1 MSVNEATFGTSSGLP
16 LTSRSSVLAGDDATL
31 PAAILA
37 KVAGYSR
44 RLSFRLNGELHQID
58 DPDPS
63 LLLSDYL
70 RDSGLTGTKVGC
82 GQGGCGACTVMLSS
96 RGPEGDDHRPINAC
110 LRSLAAVAG
119 CHVTTV
125 EGIGSFQDGLDPV
138 QHRIALS
145 NGTQCGFCTPG
156 FVMNAHAFLRNH
168 PCPSQQEM
176 EDQFGGNL
184 CRCTG
189 YRPILHAMRSFA
201 HDHDPGADPIPPC
214 EVDPCTPLRVRPAPR
229 PIELDG
235 MPPCDGQ
242 VEALYFQRG
251 NRHWFRPPTLAD
263 AQELKSL
270 LAAHYGADRV
280 RLVVGNTARAIYPGE
295 DVASEIDISRIAEL
309 NEARRGA
316 EGLVVGASVSIQRL
330 LELADTAIAAEPAGR
345 TIGLR
350 ELARH
355 GKFLAGLQVRSAGS
369 VGGNIAI
376 TKAHTRHG
384 EPFPSDLFT
393 VLTTLGATVT
403 VCSSAFAG
411 GERTFELDE
420 LPPLEDLPPD
430 AFFVRF
436 QVPWSRPG
444 ERVQTFRV
452 ARRPQMAHPI
462 VNAGFRCLLDA
473 EGRAVAG
480 EVVVVFGGLASCNA
494 RMPGIEA
501 ALAGRRWDSATLRE
515 SLSALAAEVEAVT
528 IPMEGEGFTAEY
540 RRATALGFFY
550 KFYLHVA
557 NEVCPGEIDPA
568 NLSAAAHGDR
578 PLSHARQTFE
588 ADPGQES
595 VTRPII
601 KRAAFA
607 QASGEVR
614 YPQDEPLPNHGLHGV
629 PVLSRRAHAR
639 FRFTLPHDRLEALL
653 RSRFP
658 GFRALVTAADV
669 PGERRIGLGG
679 DDPVFFEDEVTCVA
693 APIALAL
700 ASTRKAAEDAAAC
713 VGAEFVAY
721 EDLPAILGLEE
732 AIERRALVDPPKGF
746 PTHPEHDRHVLVTR
760 PGSDADW
767 LDDPSVPRDG
777 TTWLHGEFQTG
788 AQVHFYLETNCALA
802 IPGAYDEMTIHSSTQ
817 NPNGDQAQIAR
828 VLGVKANQVTIR
840 FEQIGGGFGGK
851 QNRAVFTAA
860 LAAVAARKV
869 RRPVRVVLDRSTDS
883 QFMGKRHPYHGTYDV
898 AFSDDG
904 TLHAMKLD
912 YSSDGGNSIDCSFAV
927 LKGSCMMSDGCYRI
941 ATFQAGGNVYRTNK
955 PSNTAF
961 RTFGQIQPHL
971 VQEEAIERV
980 AFELS
985 RRTGRRWLPEEIRRR
1000 NLYRTAAADL
1010 ADSTH
1015 FGQPIWFCKL
1025 PEQWDHIYAESRFE
1039 ERARLVDE
1047 FNRANRWKK
1056 RGIAMVPLKYGIG
1069 FKQLAA
1075 MNTAS
1080 ALVQANKEDGSITV
1094 IHGGVEMGQG
1104 LHTKIAQVASSELNV
1119 PLEFIRVT
1127 GNNTD
1132 AINNA
1137 PPTAASTGFD
1147 LNGGAVAQ
1155 ACRALRRRLEEF
1167 CAAHAEKLRANGI
1180 DDWRRAWRRAWPAIV
1195 AQAWRER
1202 VSLIAAETFR
1212 APHHER
1218 PVDRFPNGKF
1228 FAYFAYGFSV
1238 SEVEVEL
1245 LTGESTVLRADL
1257 YYDSGRSPNP
1267 AIDIGQIEG
1276 GYVQGLGFVTTEEVI
1291 FDDHGRLVTD
1301 NIWTYKPPCTKTIP
1315 IDLRV
1320 ALLEH
1325 DRNSLEAQVRADLL
1339 AVSAS
1344 KSTAEPTMS
1353 LGVSAY
1359 FAIKRAV
1366 REAHR
1371 ELTGRDEWLRMDV
1384 PATCQMIQ
1392 THCGVS
1398 VDRMTL
1404 G

>member
-1 MSVNEATFGTSSGLP
+1 MSGDGLTIDAACEERRSAGPSGL
-16 LTSRSSVLAGDDATL
+16 AGGDATL
-31 PAAILA
+31 PAAVLA
-37 KVAGYSR
+37 KVSGYAR
-44 RLSFRLNGELHQID
+44 RLSFRLNGEPHHID

-70 RDSGLTGTKVGC
+70 RDAGLTGTKVGC
-82 GQGGCGACTVMLSS
+82 GQGGCGACTVMLSR
-96 RGPEGDDHRPINAC
+96 RGPEGDEHRPINAC

-119 CHVTTV
+119 CHITTV
-125 EGIGSFQDGLDPV
+125 EGVGSFHDGLDPV
-138 QHRIALS
+138 QHRIAAF

-168 PCPSQQEM
+168 PRPSQREM

-201 HDHDPGADPIPPC
+201 HDYDPGADPVPPC

-229 PIELDG
+229 PIDVEGLPQSEG
-235 MPPCDGQ
+235 AA
-242 VEALYFQRG
+242 EALYFHRG

-263 AQELKSL
+263 AQELKGL
-270 LAAHYGADRV
+270 LAAHYGVDRV

-295 DVASEIDISRIAEL
+295 DVACEIDVSRIDAL
-309 NEARRGA
+309 NEARSGA

-330 LELADTAIAAEPAGR
+330 LELADAAIAAEPAER
-345 TIGLR
+345 TTGLR

-376 TKAHTRHG
+376 TKAHTRRG

-393 VLTTLGATVT
+393 VLLTLGATVS
-403 VCSSAFAG
+403 VGSRSFPG
-411 GERTFELDE
+411 GTRTFGLDE
-420 LPPLEDLPPD
+420 LPPLEDLPAD
-430 AFFVRF
+430 ALFVQF
-436 QVPWSRPG
+436 SVPWSRPG

-462 VNAGFRCLLDA
+462 VNAGFRCRLDA
-473 EGRAVAG
+473 DGRAAPDG
-480 EVVVVFGGLASCNA
+480 VVVVFGGLASCNA
-494 RMPGIEA
+494 RMPRTER

-515 SLSALAAEVEAVT
+515 SLRVLAAEVESLT
-528 IPMEGEGFTAEY
+528 IPMDGEGFTVEY
-540 RRATALGFFY
+540 RRALALGFFY
-550 KFYLHVA
+550 KFYLRVA
-557 NEVCPGEIDPA
+557 HEVCPSEIDPA
-568 NLSAAAHGDR
+568 NLCAAALGDR
-578 PLSHARQTFE
+578 PLSHARQTFST
-588 ADPGQES
+588 DPGRES
-595 VTRPII
+595 VTRPIV

-614 YPQDEPLPNHGLHGV
+614 YPQDEPLPRNGLHGV

-639 FRFTLPHDRLEALL
+639 FRFTLPTDQLEALL

-658 GFRALVTAADV
+658 GFHALVTAGDV
-669 PGERRIGLGG
+669 PGARRIGLGG

-693 APIALAL
+693 APIALTL
-700 ASTRKAAEDAAAC
+700 ASTREAAEAAAAC

-721 EDLPAILGLEE
+721 DDLPATLTLDE

-746 PTHPEHDRHVLVTR
+746 PAHPEHDRHVLVTR
-760 PGSDADW
+760 AGSDSRW
-767 LDDPSVPRDG
+767 LDDPSVPPDG
-777 TTWLHGEFQTG
+777 TTWLHGEFRTG

-802 IPGAYDEMTIHSSTQ
+802 VPGAYDEMTIHSSTQ
-817 NPNGDQAQIAR
+817 NPNGDQAQVAR

-851 QNRAVFTAA
+851 QNRAVFTSAM
-860 LAAVAARKV
+860 AAVAARKA
-869 RRPVRVVLDRSTDS
+869 RRPVRVVLDRATDS

-898 AFSDDG
+898 AYSDDG

-912 YSSDGGNSIDCSFAV
+912 YCSDGGNSVDCSFAV
-927 LKGSCMMSDGCYRI
+927 LKGSCMMSDGCYQVG
-941 ATFQAGGNVYRTNK
+941 TFQAGGNVYRTNK

-985 RRTGRRWLPEEIRRR
+985 RRTGRRWLPEEVRRK
-1000 NLYRTAAADL
+1000 NLYRTAGADS

-1025 PEQWDHIYAESRFE
+1025 PEQWDHVYAASRFD
-1039 ERARLVDE
+1039 ERAGRVDE

-1080 ALVQANKEDGSITV
+1080 ALVQVNKEDGSITV

-1104 LHTKIAQVASSELNV
+1104 LHTKIAQVAASELNV
-1119 PLEFIRVT
+1119 LLEFVRVT

-1155 ACRALRRRLEEF
+1155 ACRALRRRLEDF
-1167 CAAHAEKLRANGI
+1167 CAANEDRLRALGI
-1180 DDWRRAWRRAWPAIV
+1180 ADWRSAWHAAWPAIV

-1238 SEVEVEL
+1238 SEVEVDV
-1245 LTGESTVLRADL
+1245 LTGEFTVLRADL

-1291 FDDHGRLVTD
+1291 FDERGRLVTD

-1315 IDLRV
+1315 VDMRV

-1325 DRNSLEAQVRADLL
+1325 DRASLAAQERAELL

-1371 ELTGRDEWLRMDV
+1371 ELTGRDEWPRMDV
-1384 PATCQMIQ
+1384 PATCQAIQ

-1398 VDRMTL
+1398 VDRLTL

>member
-1 MSVNEATFGTSSGLP
+1 MSVGEITPGAINGLP
-16 LTSRSSVLAGDDATL
+16 RTTQSGDVAPGDATL
-31 PAAILA
+31 PASVLA

-44 RLSFRLNGELHQID
+44 RLTFWLNGELRQVEGA
-58 DPDPS
+58 DPS
-63 LLLSDYL
+63 VLLSDYL

-82 GQGGCGACTVMLSS
+82 GQGGCGACTVMLSK
-96 RGPEGDDHRPINAC
+96 RGPEGDEHRPINAC
-110 LRSLAAVAG
+110 LRSLVAVAG

-125 EGIGSFQDGLDPV
+125 EGIGGFHDGLDPV
-138 QHRIALS
+138 QHQIALG

-156 FVMNAHAFLRNH
+156 FVMNAHAYLRCRPN
-168 PCPSQQEM
+168 PTQQEV

-189 YRPILHAMRSFA
+189 YRPILQAVRTLA
-201 HDHDPGADPIPPC
+201 QDYDPGADTTPRC
-214 EVDPCTPLRVRPAPR
+214 EVDPCTPLRVRSAPR
-229 PIELDG
+229 AIEFEGGPLVN
-235 MPPCDGQ
+235 GQ
-242 VEALYFQRG
+242 VEALYFQVG
-251 NRHWFRPPTLAD
+251 ERHWFRPPTLAD
-263 AQELKSL
+263 AHELKGL
-270 LAAHYGADRV
+270 LATHFGADQVRV
-280 RLVVGNTARAIYPGE
+280 VVGNTARAIYPGE
-295 DVASEIDISRIAEL
+295 KAACEIDISGIAEL
-309 NEARRGA
+309 NEAHSGA
-316 EGLVVGASVSIQRL
+316 QGLVVGASVSIQRL
-330 LELADTAIAAEPAGR
+330 LELADAAITAEPAER
-345 TIGLR
+345 TAGLR

-355 GKFLAGLQVRSAGS
+355 GKFLAGLQIRSAGS

-376 TKAHTRHG
+376 TKGHAKRG

-393 VLTTLGATVT
+393 VLTTLGTTVS
-403 VCSSAFAG
+403 VRSSAFSG
-411 GERTFELDE
+411 GEQTFELDK
-420 LPPLEDLPPD
+420 LPALDDLAPD
-430 AFFVRF
+430 AMFVRF
-436 QVPWSRPG
+436 QIPWSRPG
-444 ERVQTFRV
+444 EVVRTFRV

-462 VNAGFRCLLDA
+462 VNAGFRCRLDG

-480 EVVVVFGGLASCNA
+480 EVVAVVGGLASCNA

-501 ALAGRRWDSATLRE
+501 ALAGKRWDSATLRDVLPVV
-515 SLSALAAEVEAVT
+515 SAEVEAVT
-528 IPMEGEGFTAEY
+528 IPMEGEGFTTEY
-540 RRATALGFFY
+540 RRSLALGFFY
-550 KFYLHVA
+550 KFYLDVA
-557 NEVCPGEIDPA
+557 NTVCPNEVDPA
-568 NLSAAAHGDR
+568 NRSAAARDDR
-578 PLSHARQTFE
+578 PLSHGRHAFE
-588 ADPGQES
+588 AQPGQEG

-614 YPQDEPLPNHGLHGV
+614 YPQDEPLPAHGLHGV
-629 PVLSRRAHAR
+629 LVLSTRAHAR
-639 FRFTLPHDRLEALL
+639 FQFTLPLNRLEALL
-653 RSRFP
+653 RGRFP
-658 GFRALVTAADV
+658 GFHALVTADDV
-669 PGERRIGLGG
+669 PGQRRIGLGG

-700 ASTRKAAEDAAAC
+700 GSSRKAAEDAAAC
-713 VGAEFVAY
+713 VGAEFIAY
-721 EDLPAILGLEE
+721 EDLPAVLSLEE
-732 AIERRALVDPPKGF
+732 AIAEHSLVDPPKGF
-746 PTHPEHDRHVLVTR
+746 PTHPSHDRHVLVTR
-760 PGSDADW
+760 AGSDADW
-767 LDDPSVPRDG
+767 LEDPSVPRDG
-777 TTWLHGEFQTG
+777 TVWLHGQFKTG
-788 AQVHFYLETNCALA
+788 EQVHFYLETNCALA

-817 NPNGDQAQIAR
+817 NPSGDQAQLAR

-851 QNRAVFTAA
+851 QNRAVFTSA

-869 RRPVRVVLDRSTDS
+869 RRPVRVVLDRATDT
-883 QFMGKRHPYHGTYDV
+883 QFTGKRHPYLGTYDV

-912 YSSDGGNSIDCSFAV
+912 YCSDGGTSIDCSFAV
-927 LKGSCMMSDGCYRI
+927 LKGSCMMSDGCYHI
-941 ATFQAGGNVYRTNK
+941 PTFQAGGNVYRTNK

-985 RRTGRRWLPEEIRRR
+985 QRTGRRWLPEEIRRQ
-1000 NLYRTAAADL
+1000 NLYRTATADE
-1010 ADSTH
+1010 AESTH
-1015 FGQPIWFCKL
+1015 FGQPIWFCKIR
-1025 PEQWDHIYAESRFE
+1025 EQWDHAYAESQFE
-1039 ERARLVDE
+1039 ERAARVDE

-1056 RGIAMVPLKYGIG
+1056 RGIAMLPLKYGIG

-1104 LHTKIAQVASSELNV
+1104 LHTKIAQVVASELNI

-1147 LNGGAVAQ
+1147 LNGGAVAL
-1155 ACRALRRRLEEF
+1155 ASRALRRRLEEF
-1167 CAAHAEKLRANGI
+1167 CAAHEDALRAVGI
-1180 DDWRRAWRRAWPAIV
+1180 DDWRSRWQSDWPTIV

-1202 VSLIAAETFR
+1202 VSLISAETFR
-1212 APHHER
+1212 APHHEK

-1238 SEVEVEL
+1238 SEVEVDV
-1245 LTGESTVLRADL
+1245 LTGEFSVLRADL

-1315 IDLRV
+1315 VDMRV
-1320 ALLEH
+1320 GLLEH
-1325 DRNSLEAQVRADLL
+1325 DRASLEAQERADLL

-1353 LGVSAY
+1353 LGASAY

-1384 PATCQMIQ
+1384 PATCQAIQ

-1398 VDRMTL
+1398 ADRMTL
-1404 G
+1404 R

>member
-1 MSVNEATFGTSSGLP
+1 MTDDQAARSAISQAPLASRSSGL
-16 LTSRSSVLAGDDATL
+16 VGDNATL
-31 PAAILA
+31 PAPVLA
-37 KVAGYSR
+37 KIANYSR

-70 RDSGLTGTKVGC
+70 RESGLTGTKVGC
-82 GQGGCGACTVMLSS
+82 GQGGCGACTVMLSR

-125 EGIGSFQDGLDPV
+125 EGIGSFHDGLDPV

-168 PCPSQQEM
+168 SRPSQQEM

-201 HDHDPGADPIPPC
+201 HDYDPSADPIPPC
-214 EVDPCTPLRVRPAPR
+214 EVDPSTPLRVRSAPR

-235 MPPCDGQ
+235 VPQGGGK
-242 VEALYFQRG
+242 VEALYFHRG
-251 NRHWFRPPTLAD
+251 NQHWFRPPTLAD
-263 AQELKSL
+263 ARELKCV
-270 LAAHYGADRV
+270 LAAHYGANRV

-295 DVASEIDISRIAEL
+295 DATCEIDISRIPEL

-316 EGLVVGASVSIQRL
+316 EGLVVGAAVSIQRL
-330 LELADTAIAAEPAGR
+330 LELASAAIAAEPAER
-345 TIGLR
+345 TIGLP
-350 ELARH
+350 ELVRH

-376 TKAHTRHG
+376 TKAHTRRG

-393 VLTTLGATVT
+393 VLTTLGTTVS

-411 GERTFELDE
+411 GERTFGLDE
-420 LPPLEDLPPD
+420 LPPLEDLPTD
-430 AFFVRF
+430 ALFVRF
-436 QVPWSRPG
+436 HVRWSRPG

-462 VNAGFRCLLDA
+462 VNAGFRCRLDA
-473 EGRAVAG
+473 EGRAVRD

-494 RMPGIEA
+494 RMPGIER
-501 ALAGRRWDSATLRE
+501 ALADRRWDSATLRDA
-515 SLSALAAEVEAVT
+515 LPVLAAEVESLT
-528 IPMEGEGFTAEY
+528 IPMEGEGCTVEY
-540 RRATALGFFY
+540 RRALALGFFY

-557 NEVCPGEIDPA
+557 SQVCPGEIDPA

-578 PLSHARQTFE
+578 PLSHARQTF
-588 ADPGQES
+588 ATDPAEPS

-607 QASGEVR
+607 QACGEVR
-614 YPQDEPLPNHGLHGV
+614 YPQDEPLPKHGLHGV
-629 PVLSRRAHAR
+629 PLLSRRAHAR
-639 FRFTLPHDRLEALL
+639 FRFTLPQDQLEALL
-653 RSRFP
+653 RGRFP

-669 PGERRIGLGG
+669 PGERRIGIGG
-679 DDPVFFEDEVTCVA
+679 DDPVYFEDEVTCVG
-693 APIALAL
+693 APIALAV

-721 EDLPAILGLEE
+721 EDLPAIITLDE
-732 AIERRALVDPPKGF
+732 AIARHWLIDPPHGF
-746 PTHPEHDRHVLVTR
+746 PAHPEHDRHVLVTR
-760 PGSDADW
+760 AGSDTDW
-767 LDDPSVPRDG
+767 LEDPSVPRDG

-840 FEQIGGGFGGK
+840 CEQIGGGFGGK
-851 QNRAVFTAA
+851 QNRAVFTSA

-869 RRPVRVVLDRSTDS
+869 RKPVRVVLDRSTDS
-883 QFMGKRHPYHGTYDV
+883 QFMGKRHPCHGTYDV

-904 TLHAMKLD
+904 ILHAMKLD
-912 YSSDGGNSIDCSFAV
+912 YRSDGGNSIDCSFAV
-927 LKGSCMMSDGCYRI
+927 LKGSCMMSDGCYGI
-941 ATFQAGGNVYRTNK
+941 ETFQAGGNVYRTNK

-985 RRTGRRWLPEEIRRR
+985 QRTGRRWLPEEVRRK
-1000 NLYRTAAADL
+1000 NLYRTAAADS

-1025 PEQWDHIYAESRFE
+1025 REQWDHVYVESRFE

-1047 FNRANRWKK
+1047 FNRTNRWKK

-1069 FKQLAA
+1069 FKQLPA
-1075 MNTAS
+1075 MNTAG

-1104 LHTKIAQVASSELNV
+1104 LHTKIAQVAASELNV
-1119 PLEFIRVT
+1119 PLEYVRVT

-1155 ACRALRRRLEEF
+1155 ACRALRRRLEDF
-1167 CAAHAEKLRANGI
+1167 CAAHADELRAIGI
-1180 DDWRRAWRRAWPAIV
+1180 GDWRNEWRCAWPAIM
-1195 AQAWRER
+1195 AQAWRQR

-1212 APHHER
+1212 APHYER
-1218 PVDRFPNGKF
+1218 PVDRFPHGKA

-1238 SEVEVEL
+1238 SEVEVDV

-1267 AIDIGQIEG
+1267 AIDIGQVEG

-1291 FDDHGRLVTD
+1291 VDDDGRLVTD

-1315 IDLRV
+1315 IDMRV

-1325 DRNSLEAQVRADLL
+1325 DRDSLEAQQRADLL

-1384 PATCQMIQ
+1384 PATCQVIQ

-1404 G
+1404 R

>member
-1 MSVNEATFGTSSGLP
+1 MSVNEAAFGTTSGLP
-16 LTSRSSVLAGDDATL
+16 LASQPDDRVEDDDALPAPVLAK
-31 PAAILA
+31 I
-37 KVAGYSR
+37 AGYSR
-44 RLSFRLNGELHQID
+44 RLAFRLNGELHQVD
-58 DPDPS
+58 NPDPS

-82 GQGGCGACTVMLSS
+82 GQGGCGACTVMLSR

-110 LRSLAAVAG
+110 LRSLAALDG

-125 EGIGSFQDGLDPV
+125 EGIGSFHDGLDPV
-138 QHRIALS
+138 QHRLALS

-201 HDHDPGADPIPPC
+201 QDYDPAADPIPPC
-214 EVDPCTPLRVRPAPR
+214 EADPCTPLRVRLAPR
-229 PIELDG
+229 PIELDDV
-235 MPPCDGQ
+235 PQSDGKP
-242 VEALYFQRG
+242 ASLYFHRE
-251 NRHWFRPPTLAD
+251 NRHWFRPSTLAD
-263 AQELKSL
+263 AQELKAL
-270 LAAHYGADRV
+270 LAAHFGADRV

-295 DVASEIDISRIAEL
+295 EVACEIDISRIVEL
-309 NEARRGA
+309 NEAGRG
-316 EGLVVGASVSIQRL
+316 EDGLIVGASVSIQRL
-330 LELADTAIAAEPAGR
+330 LELADAAIAAEPAER
-345 TIGLR
+345 TTGLR

-393 VLTTLGATVT
+393 VLTALGATVS
-403 VCSSAFAG
+403 VSSSTFEA
-411 GERTFELDE
+411 GERTFGLNE

-430 AFFVRF
+430 AFLVRF
-436 QVPWSRPG
+436 QVPWSEPG
-444 ERVQTFRV
+444 ERVRTFRV

-462 VNAGFRCLLDA
+462 VNAGFRCRLDA
-473 EGRAVAG
+473 EGRSVAG

-494 RMPGIEA
+494 RLPKIEA

-515 SLSALAAEVEAVT
+515 ALPVLASEVDSMM
-528 IPMEGEGFTAEY
+528 IPMEGEGFTTEY
-540 RRATALGFFY
+540 RRALALGFFY

-557 NEVCPGEIDPA
+557 NEVCPGEIDPV
-568 NLSAAAHGDR
+568 NLSAAARGDR
-578 PLSHARQTFE
+578 PLSHAQQSFAT
-588 ADPGQES
+588 DPGQES
-595 VTRPII
+595 VTRPIV

-614 YPQDEPLPNHGLHGV
+614 YPQDEPLPQHGLHGV

-639 FRFTLPHDRLEALL
+639 FRFTLPNDRLEALL

-669 PGERRIGLGG
+669 PGARRIGLGG
-679 DDPVFFEDEVTCVA
+679 DDPVFFEDEVTCVG
-693 APIALAL
+693 APITLTL
-700 ASTRKAAEDAAAC
+700 ASTRQAAEDAAAC
-713 VGAEFVAY
+713 LGAEFVAY
-721 EDLPAILGLEE
+721 EDLPAILTLEE
-732 AIERRALVDPPKGF
+732 AIERRALVDPPRGF
-746 PTHPEHDRHVLVTR
+746 PTHPEHDRHVLVR
-760 PGSDADW
+760 RAGSDADW
-767 LDDPSVPRDG
+767 LDDPSVPRAG

-828 VLGVKANQVTIR
+828 VLGVRANQVTIR

-851 QNRAVFTAA
+851 QNRAVFTSA

-869 RRPVRVVLDRSTDS
+869 RRPVRVALDRSTDS

-941 ATFQAGGNVYRTNK
+941 DTFQAGGNVYRTNK

-985 RRTGRRWLPEEIRRR
+985 KRTGRRWLPEEIRRK
-1000 NLYRTAAADL
+1000 NLYRTAGDDV

-1025 PEQWDHIYAESRFE
+1025 AEQWDHVYADSRFE
-1039 ERARLVDE
+1039 ERAARVDD
-1047 FNRANRWKK
+1047 FNRTNRWTK

-1080 ALVQANKEDGSITV
+1080 ALVQANREDGSITV

-1104 LHTKIAQVASSELNV
+1104 LHTKIAQVAASELNV
-1119 PLEFIRVT
+1119 PLEYVRVT

-1167 CAAHAEKLRANGI
+1167 CAAHEDNLRAIGI
-1180 DDWRRAWRRAWPAIV
+1180 DDWRSAWRGAWPSIV

-1238 SEVEVEL
+1238 SEVEVDT
-1245 LTGESTVLRADL
+1245 LTGEHTVLRADL

-1301 NIWTYKPPCTKTIP
+1301 NIWTYKPPCTRSIP
-1315 IDLRV
+1315 IDMRV

-1325 DRNSLEAQVRADLL
+1325 DRSSLEAQERADLL

-1371 ELTGRDEWLRMDV
+1371 ELTGREEWLRMDV
-1384 PATCQMIQ
+1384 PATCQIIQ

-1398 VDRMTL
+1398 LDRMTL

>member
-1 MSVNEATFGTSSGLP
+1 MSMSKAMVDTNPEVP
-16 LTSRSSVLAGDDATL
+16 LTGRSNGTADEHAALPAPVLAK
-31 PAAILA
+31 I
-37 KVAGYSR
+37 AGYAR
-44 RLSFRLNGELHQID
+44 RLSFLLNGELHEID
-58 DPDPS
+58 NPDPS

-82 GQGGCGACTVMLSS
+82 GQGGCGACTVMLSR
-96 RGPEGDDHRPINAC
+96 RGPEGDEHRPINAC
-110 LRSLAAVAG
+110 LRSLAGVAG
-119 CHVTTV
+119 CHVTTI
-125 EGIGSFQDGLDPV
+125 EGIGSFHDGLDPV

-156 FVMNAHAFLRNH
+156 FVMNAHAFLRSH

-201 HDHDPGADPIPPC
+201 HDHDPSADLIPPC
-214 EVDPCTPLRVRPAPR
+214 EVDPGTALRVRSVPR

-235 MPPCDGQ
+235 MRPSDGT
-242 VEALYFQRG
+242 VEALYFHRA

-270 LAAHYGADRV
+270 LAAEFGAGRV
-280 RLVVGNTARAIYPGE
+280 RVIVGNTARAIYPAE
-295 DVASEIDISRIAEL
+295 DVVCEIDLSRIAEL
-309 NEARRGA
+309 NEARSGTD
-316 EGLVVGASVSIQRL
+316 GLVVGASVSIQRL
-330 LELADTAIAAEPAGR
+330 LELADAAVASEPAGR
-345 TIGLR
+345 TVGLR

-355 GKFLAGLQVRSAGS
+355 GKFLAGLQIRSAGS

-376 TKAHTRHG
+376 TKAHTRNG

-393 VLTTLGATVT
+393 VLTTLGATVS

-411 GERTFELDE
+411 GEQTLALDE
-420 LPPLEDLPPD
+420 LPPLEDLPAD

-436 QVPWSRPG
+436 FIPWSRPG

-462 VNAGFRCLLDA
+462 VNAGFRCRLDA
-473 EGRAVAG
+473 DGRAVAG

-494 RMPGIEA
+494 RMPQTER
-501 ALAGRRWDSATLRE
+501 ALAGRRWDATTLRE
-515 SLSALAAEVEAVT
+515 SLPILAAEVESIT
-528 IPMEGEGFTAEY
+528 IPMEGEGFTTEY
-540 RRATALGFFY
+540 RRALALGCFY

-557 NEVCPGEIDPA
+557 NEVGPGAIAAA
-568 NLSAAAHGDR
+568 NLSAAAHADR
-578 PLSHARQTFE
+578 PLSHAQHTFNTD
-588 ADPGQES
+588 AGLES

-614 YPQDEPLPNHGLHGV
+614 YPQDEPLPKHGLHGV
-629 PVLSRRAHAR
+629 PVLSSRAHAR
-639 FRFTLPHDRLEALL
+639 FQFTLPNDQLDALL

-658 GFRALVTAADV
+658 GFRTLVTAADV
-669 PGERRIGLGG
+669 PGERHIGLGG

-693 APIALAL
+693 APIALAV
-700 ASTRKAAEDAAAC
+700 ASTRQAAEDAAAC
-713 VGAEFVAY
+713 VAADFVAY
-721 EDLPAILGLEE
+721 EDLPSILTLEE

-746 PTHPEHDRHVLVTR
+746 PSHPEHDRHVLVTR
-760 PGSDADW
+760 EGSDTGW

-777 TTWLHGEFQTG
+777 TSWLHGEFQTG

-828 VLGVKANQVTIR
+828 VLDVKANQITIR

-851 QNRAVFTAA
+851 QNRAVFTSA

-869 RRPVRVVLDRSTDS
+869 RRPVRVVFDRSTDT

-898 AFSDDG
+898 AYADDG

-912 YSSDGGNSIDCSFAV
+912 YCSDGGNSIDCSFAV
-927 LKGSCMMSDGCYRI
+927 LKGSCMMSDGCYEI
-941 ATFQAGGNVYRTNK
+941 GTFQAGGNVYRTNK

-985 RRTGRRWLPEEIRRR
+985 KRTGRRWLPEEIRRK
-1000 NLYRTAAADL
+1000 NLYRTAAGDSA
-1010 ADSTH
+1010 ASTH

-1025 PEQWDHIYAESRFE
+1025 REQWDHVYSESRFE
-1039 ERARLVDE
+1039 ERARRVDE
-1047 FNRANRWKK
+1047 FNRTNRWKK

-1104 LHTKIAQVASSELNV
+1104 LHTKIAQVVASELSV
-1119 PLEFIRVT
+1119 PLEYVRVT

-1155 ACRALRRRLEEF
+1155 ACRVLRRRLEDF
-1167 CAAHAEKLRANGI
+1167 CAAHEDKLRAIGI
-1180 DDWRRAWRRAWPAIV
+1180 GDWRSAWRAAWPTIV

-1238 SEVEVEL
+1238 SEVEVDV
-1245 LTGESTVLRADL
+1245 LTGEYTVLRADL

-1315 IDLRV
+1315 IDMRV

-1325 DRNSLEAQVRADLL
+1325 DRGSLEAQEHADLL

-1344 KSTAEPTMS
+1344 KSTAEPTLS

-1371 ELTGRDEWLRMDV
+1371 ESTGRDEWLRMDV
-1384 PATCQMIQ
+1384 PATCQTIQ
-1392 THCGVS
+1392 THCGVA

-1404 G
+1404 E